1 MPVSLPG
8 HGFSGE
14 ELQLVVVQTEAGERD
29 EAGKGLRVQ
38 VVQIVVTETK
48 PFDVLQALKTQK
60 VSLSMDFQKKIGD
73 ISVRQMAVTVYLKG
87 HVGDVDQLVVCE

>member
-1 MPVSLPG
+1 MPLSLPG

-29 EAGKGLRVQ
+29 ETGKGLRVQ
-38 VVQIVVTETK
+38 VVQIVVTETE

-60 VSLSMDFQKKIGD
+60 VSLSMDFPKKI
-73 ISVRQMAVTVYLKG
+73 KN
-87 HVGDVDQLVVCE
+87 